1 MLSDTFCL
9 VSYVIL
15 YHLDACCLMS
25 SHVISFHLVPQC
37 FFNICQ
43 CFPKSSDRWCQ
54 LISHCF
60 LNVSSCLSLSH
71 VVMSSLISLV
81 WFVSCFLLHQLF
93 FFSITSCTYKS
104 TSSVTCHER
113 NHCQPSHTYIVQ
125 SDRNC
130 FWCFYKIIIYLVFIY
145 FFFSHGDFQSD
156 LKNFQHLIKILQ
168 NLSHI
173 T

>member
-93 FFSITSCTYKS
+93 FFSITYILHLQVYIFSNVSWKES
-104 TSSVTCHER
+104 LSAVTHVYR
-113 NHCQPSHTYIVQ
+113 AVRQKLLLM
-125 SDRNC
+125 
-130 FWCFYKIIIYLVFIY
+130 F
-145 FFFSHGDFQSD
+145 
-156 LKNFQHLIKILQ
+156 LQ
-168 NLSHI
+168 NNYLFSVYLLLFLTWRLSVRP
-173 T
+173 